1 MAVDAAVTKRTPIGR
16 RRVARGLGQTFVG
29 LTKANFPGQLLAGIT
44 LLAIAIPE
52 QLATSQLAGVPAFTA
67 LIAFITASLVF
78 FVIGS
83 NPIVSV
89 GADST
94 IAPLFAVALLRL
106 APASSAQYMEL
117 VAATAV
123 IAGFIVTIIGL
134 FKLGWLADF
143 LSLPIV
149 VGFLGGIGVIIITHQ
164 LPRVLGVASGGESFV
179 QRLQWISHQFGH
191 VSVWS
196 VVLALGTLVVMVVG
210 EKLNAKLPWAL
221 GAVLVATVIAALGS
235 LASHGVQELG
245 AVSAGAPT
253 WRLHWLSGHEWAV
266 VCTTAIT
273 LVIVILSQ
281 SAATSRTAADEL
293 GIADD
298 LSRDFV
304 GIGLA
309 NVACGLVG
317 AFPVNASPARTTV
330 TRMAGGRTKL
340 VLLVAALGAL
350 ILSPF
355 AKFAHMIPLAALA
368 GVLLFIGG
376 RLIKIGQFRK
386 ILATSRWEF
395 SLAVISALGVI
406 LIGVEQGLG
415 IAVGLAILD
424 QTWRSAR
431 PSMIELGRRMGTTS
445 WEPEEEEG
453 VERVDHI
460 LAIFFGEELFF
471 ANAGVFRR
479 DVHAHLQKLPETRH
493 VIVDAVAITEI
504 DFTGLTAL
512 NQVVADLTKDKIS
525 ISFARANDSVRD
537 RITKSGDPAS
547 SKILFF
553 DSNDAA
559 ASAALANEPT
569 TAAPTGEARS

>member
-1 MAVDAAVTKRTPIGR
+1 MDSAPVTQRTPIGQR
-16 RRVARGLGQTFVG
+16 RGAKGLNEIFIG
-29 LTKANFPGQLLAGIT
+29 LTRANFSGQLLAGIT

-67 LIAFITASLVF
+67 MVAFITATLVF

-106 APASSAQYMEL
+106 APASSAEYMEL

-123 IAGFIVTIIGL
+123 VAGLIIMAIGL
-134 FKLGWLADF
+134 LKLGWLADF

-149 VGFLGGIGVIIITHQ
+149 VGFMAGIGVIIITHQ
-164 LPRVLGVASGGESFV
+164 LPRVLGVPSGGESFIS
-179 QRLQWISHQFGH
+179 RLQWISHQFGH
-191 VSVWS
+191 VSTWS

-221 GAVLVATVIAALGS
+221 AAVLVATILTAVGS
-235 LASHGVQELG
+235 LASHGVQQLG
-245 AVSAGAPT
+245 TVSAGLPI
-253 WRLHWLSGHEWAV
+253 WRLHWLSGSEWGT
-266 VCTTAIT
+266 VCTTALT

-281 SAATSRTAADEL
+281 SAATSRTTADDL
-293 GIADD
+293 GIADNI
-298 LSRDFV
+298 SRDFV
-304 GIGLA
+304 GVGLA

-317 AFPVNASPARTTV
+317 AFPVNASPARTSV
-330 TRMAGGRTKL
+330 TKLAGGRTKL
-340 VLLVAALGAL
+340 VLLVAGLGAL
-350 ILSPF
+350 VLSPF

-368 GVLLFIGG
+368 GVLWFVGG

-386 ILATSRWEF
+386 ILASSRLEF
-395 SLAVISALGVI
+395 AFALVSALGVI
-406 LIGVEQGLG
+406 FIGVEQGLG

-431 PSMIELGRRMGTTS
+431 PRMIELGRRTGTTS

-460 LAIFFGEELFF
+460 LVVLFGEELFF
-471 ANAGVFRR
+471 ANAGIFRR
-479 DVHAHLQKLPETRH
+479 EMHDQLAKFPETEH
-493 VIVDAVAITEI
+493 VVIDAVAIADI
-504 DFTGLTAL
+504 DFTGMTAL
-512 NQVVADLTKDKIS
+512 SQVVADLTNDKIS
-525 ISFARANDSVRD
+525 ISFARANATVRE
-537 RITKSGDPAS
+537 RLTKSTNAVIHS
-547 SKILFF
+547 IALF
-553 DSNDAA
+553 DSTDAA
-559 ASAALANEPT
+559 AVAAEAQT
-569 TAAPTGEARS
+569 TR